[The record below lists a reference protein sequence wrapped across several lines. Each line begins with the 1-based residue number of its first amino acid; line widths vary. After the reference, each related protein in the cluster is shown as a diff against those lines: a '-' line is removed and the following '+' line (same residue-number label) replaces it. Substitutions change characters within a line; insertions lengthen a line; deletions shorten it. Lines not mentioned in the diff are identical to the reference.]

1 MTETMFEAKIEESSK
16 KLRSRRTFDEGV
28 NLLLKS
34 IPYIK
39 RYDEQI
45 QRHGQCDDET
55 GPEPPTSTT
64 PTSSNVESYVDV
76 THTTN
81 IRGIVDEYMSE
92 VEHDASAMS
101 RLAQVKSASKTS
113 METSCQTC
121 QGGVLVHDT
130 SESTLICTTCGSSH
144 QFLEGSVR
152 NLNYKEQIELTNKRT
167 FTYKRI
173 SHFIETLSSAQ
184 GKQRTT
190 IPDSVIASVQEEM
203 KKHRLTEDSLTSD
216 HVRQFLKRIGQ
227 PKYYESSRFIVNII
241 KGRNEYEIP
250 RDVEEKLIRMFVKI
264 QTSFERL
271 GVKGRTNFLRYTY
284 VIYKMLEILGET
296 DYMKLFPLLKS
307 PAKIAQHD
315 VIWRSICNDVGWEFK
330 PTR

>member
-1 MTETMFEAKIEESSK
+1 MSEIMFEAKIEESSK
-16 KLRSRRTFDEGV
+16 KLRSERTFDEGV
-28 NLLLKS
+28 NLLLRS

-39 RYDEQI
+39 RYDEQL
-45 QRHGQCDDET
+45 QRRETCDDDADDHEAQ
-55 GPEPPTSTT
+55 TST
-64 PTSSNVESYVDV
+64 PTASNVESFVDV

-81 IRGIVDEYMSE
+81 VRSIVDEYMSE
-92 VEHDASAMS
+92 VEHDTSAMS
-101 RLAQVKSASKTS
+101 RLAQVKPSAKSA
-113 METSCQTC
+113 METTCKTC
-121 QGGVLVHDT
+121 QGRLVHDT
-130 SESTLICTTCGSSH
+130 AESSLICTSCGSSH

-152 NLNYKEQIELTNKRT
+152 NLNYNEQLELSSKRT

-184 GKQRTT
+184 GKQRTMV
-190 IPDSVIASVQEEM
+190 PDSVIASVQQEM
-203 KKHRLTEDSLTSD
+203 KKHRLSESTLSSD

-227 PKYYESSRFIVNII
+227 PKYYESSRYIVNTIR
-241 KGRNEYEIP
+241 GRNEYEIP

-296 DYMKLFPLLKS
+296 EYMKLFPLLKS
-307 PAKIAQHD
+307 SAKIAQHD
-315 VIWRSICNDVGWEFK
+315 VIWRSICNDVGWEFR

>member
-1 MTETMFEAKIEESSK
+1 MSETMFEAKIEESSK
-16 KLRSRRTFDEGV
+16 KLRSSRTFDEGV
-28 NLLLKS
+28 DILLKS

-39 RYDEQI
+39 RYNEQI
-45 QRHGQCDDET
+45 QRHDPDDKEI
-55 GPEPPTSTT
+55 GDEPSATT
-64 PTSSNVESYVDV
+64 PTASNVESFVDV

-81 IRGIVDEYMSE
+81 VRSIVDEYMSE
-92 VEHDASAMS
+92 VEHDTNAMS
-101 RLAQVKSASKTS
+101 RLACSKTDSKSS
-113 METSCQTC
+113 METTCQTC
-121 QGGVLVHDT
+121 QGRLVHDT
-130 SESTLICTTCGSSH
+130 SESTLICTSCGASH

-152 NLNYKEQIELTNKRT
+152 NLNYTEQLELSNKRT

-184 GKQRTT
+184 GKQRTMV
-190 IPDSVIASVQEEM
+190 PDSVIASVQQEM
-203 KKHRLTEDSLTSD
+203 RKHRLSKESLTSD

-227 PKYYESSRFIVNII
+227 PKYYESSRYIVNTIR
-241 KGRNEYEIP
+241 GRNEYDIP

-296 DYMKLFPLLKS
+296 EYMKLFPLLKS
-307 PAKIAQHD
+307 SAKIAQHD